1 MKRFIVVGLGNFGSS
16 VSATLCAAG
25 YDVAAV
31 DRDAERVDQMA
42 RKVTRAAVGDG
53 ADLRTL
59 KRLGA
64 EDADAAVISTGD
76 DITASALT
84 ALVMRDLGIEEIYVK
99 VVSYD
104 HARLIEKIGVTE
116 TIFPEHESGMRLAK
130 RIAAS
135 SLLNYV
141 QLSPGFG
148 VQEMA
153 VPEAWIG
160 KTLRELELPRKHGIS
175 VVALHDMLMDKIQAA
190 PDPDAVLK
198 ESDTLLVAGTDEA
211 LAQVAGRD

>member
-1 MKRFIVVGLGNFGSS
+1 MKRFIVVGLGNFGAS
-16 VSATLCAAG
+16 VAATLCTAG
-25 YDVAAV
+25 YDVAAI
-31 DRDAERVDQMA
+31 DTDAERVDQMA

-53 ADLRTL
+53 SDLRTL

-84 ALVMRDLGIEEIYVK
+84 ALVMRDIGIEEIYVK

-135 SLLNYV
+135 TLLNFV

-153 VPEAWIG
+153 VPEDWIG

-175 VVALHDMLMDKIQAA
+175 VVALHDMLMDQIQAA
-190 PDPDAVLK
+190 PDPDGVLK

-211 LAQVAGRD
+211 LARVASRE